1 MITGPA
7 WGIGGDDDTG
17 MHALET
23 DVMRFMAILAF
34 CLLAIFALVQSVPWS
49 AAPPVVVAP
58 AAVDDPAPNDASPA
72 TPVPPPVADAK
83 ILDRPEPAV
92 GIPKKARPRS
102 MTPAPQLQKEPSA
115 VARLEPESREPV
127 TGKSPKAEIPAEPR
141 PLNATVGDITR
152 ETMPVDPVIPSWGA
166 VPMPPLSNPAIAP
179 GPADTV
185 SAGAE
190 SAEARRA
197 TGFLLRFESDEAMF
211 DLIEAGGVSLFALGE
226 GSTWRLAASGGRF
239 SFHAVAAPK
248 QIYEMTPATVP
259 ADLLRALRRR
269 ASVPTNH
276 VTWGVVLP
284 AMIRSDIE
292 RLMRDSNGGRLLIQ
306 SDGRVRLD

>member
-7 WGIGGDDDTG
+7 CGIGGDDDAG

-49 AAPPVVVAP
+49 AAPPTIAVS
-58 AAVDDPAPNDASPA
+58 AAVDDPAPGHSPPA
-72 TPVPPPVADAK
+72 TPALPPGADAE
-83 ILDRPEPAV
+83 IMDGPEPAV
-92 GIPKKARPRS
+92 RTPKKARPRTL
-102 MTPAPQLQKEPSA
+102 TPAPQLQKEPSG
-115 VARLEPESREPV
+115 VARPEPESREPA
-127 TGKSPKAEIPAEPR
+127 TGDPSEAVIRADRRPVNTPA
-141 PLNATVGDITR
+141 AGMTG
-152 ETMPVDPVIPSWGA
+152 ETMPVDPVSPSWGA
-166 VPMPPLSNPAIAP
+166 VPVSPLSAPAVAS
-179 GPADTV
+179 GPAESVFAD
-185 SAGAE
+185 AE
-190 SAEARRA
+190 SAEAKRA

-211 DLIEAGGVSLFALGE
+211 DLIESGSVSLFAFGE
-226 GSTWRLAASGGRF
+226 GTAWRLAARAGRY
-239 SFHAVAAPK
+239 SFHAAAAPK

-259 ADLLRALRRR
+259 ANLLRALRRR
-269 ASVPTNH
+269 ASLPPDH

-292 RLMRDSNGGRLLIQ
+292 RLMHDSSGGHLLIQ